1 MSLYCAERKI
11 LIAGDQ
17 ILPSITT
24 NVSTWHVEPE
34 FDAVGAFLKTC
45 KTFLDVLH
53 PDTLILPSHRKPFR
67 NVQHRLRQLA
77 VHHAVRLNVILD
89 KAGAETCAGDLID
102 VMFTPGLD
110 GHQIGFAMGEA
121 IAHLN
126 HLVTLGHMQMVE
138 TPAQVRYRRISAKDA
153 RVEPGVRMMPG
164 PFGDHQLKIPYEPV
178 ADLLAKYAKR
188 DPAKTAIVDL
198 ETGTSIDFGQ
208 LDRDRHR
215 HRGVSQE
222 QGHRE
227 GQPRP
232 GAVRRVPGKAADLV
246 RRLADRRGDLPVQS
260 GDQRKA
266 DGQPDRCAEAR
277 ADPLSQGHR
286 RRGDGR
292 RRAGR
297 ARPLRRL
304 VGGRR
309 EGPAGRA
316 VRRAAA
322 AATRRSLPERNDAD
336 DTACIFCTSG
346 TTARPKIV
354 IYNHA
359 AYWMNGLDT
368 LEFLGL
374 TEDDRTLEYRSFGWN
389 SAQVLSLLPFLQKG
403 LTMHIAKRF
412 SHSRFFE
419 WVQRHGITFSAGVPT
434 VLNILLNKPIG
445 YTAKD
450 VPTLRLMSC
459 STAPLTAQ
467 QWLQFEE
474 MYGVT
479 LLQMY
484 GMSETGWVCGNRHY
498 AKKMGTVGLPA
509 LHQELVIV
517 DAAGNEC
524 PPDVEGEITVGGP
537 QMAIGYLLD
546 DGSIDPVLGK
556 RIKTGDLGIKD
567 AEGFI
572 RVTGRSKDLIIRGGV
587 NIAPLEID
595 EVLLKHPGV
604 ARGRRGRRAGQDLWR
619 GGRVLRRG
627 EGPDAD
633 RSRGAGALRD
643 NSCRRPRRRSRF

>member
-1 MSLYCAERKI
+1 M
-11 LIAGDQ
+11 
-17 ILPSITT
+17 PS
-24 NVSTWHVEPE
+24 
-34 FDAVGAFLKTC
+34 
-45 KTFLDVLH
+45 
-53 PDTLILPSHRKPFR
+53 
-67 NVQHRLRQLA
+67 
-77 VHHAVRLNVILD
+77 
-89 KAGAETCAGDLID
+89 
-102 VMFTPGLD
+102 
-110 GHQIGFAMGEA
+110 
-121 IAHLN
+121 
-126 HLVTLGHMQMVE
+126 
-138 TPAQVRYRRISAKDA
+138 
-153 RVEPGVRMMPG
+153 

-178 ADLLAKYAKR
+178 ADLLAKYARR
-188 DPAKTAIVDL
+188 DAAKTAIVDL
-198 ETGTSIDFGQ
+198 ESGTTIDFGR
-208 LDRDRHR
+208 LDRVAIDIAAYLKSKGIRKGSR
-215 HRGVSQE
+215 VLVLSDECLEKLLIWFGIWRV
-222 QGHRE
+222 
-227 GQPRP
+227 
-232 GAVRRVPGKAADLV
+232 GAVICPFNLEINEKQMVSLTAALKPALILYHKDIDVAAMVGEAPAERVRFGAWSAERRKDPQDELFAALP
-246 RRLADRRGDLPVQS
+246 RGD
-260 GDQRKA
+260 
-266 DGQPDRCAEAR
+266 
-277 ADPLSQGHR
+277 
-286 RRGDGR
+286 
-292 RRAGR
+292 
-297 ARPLRRL
+297 
-304 VGGRR
+304 
-309 EGPAGRA
+309 
-316 VRRAAA
+316 
-322 AATRRSLPERNDAD
+322 AATLPERNNAD

-374 TEDDRTLEYRSFGWN
+374 TENDRTLEYRSFGWN

-412 SHSRFFE
+412 SHTHFFE
-419 WVQRHGITFSAGVPT
+419 WVQQHGITFSAGVPT

-509 LHQELVIV
+509 LHQELKIV

-567 AEGFI
+567 AEGFV
-572 RVTGRSKDLIIRGGV
+572 RVSGRSKDLIIRGGV

-595 EVLLKHPGV
+595 EIMLKHPGV
-604 ARGRRGRRAGQDLWR
+604 LDAAAVGVPDKIYGEEVVCYVVPKDKGLTEAALLTHCGKFLPPAKTPKQALIVAALPKSERGK
-619 GGRVLRRG
+619 VLR
-627 EGPDAD
+627 DK
-633 RSRGAGALRD
+633 LRED
-643 NSCRRPRRRSRF
+643 WLARPKVTA

>member
-1 MSLYCAERKI
+1 
-11 LIAGDQ
+11 
-17 ILPSITT
+17 
-24 NVSTWHVEPE
+24 
-34 FDAVGAFLKTC
+34 
-45 KTFLDVLH
+45 
-53 PDTLILPSHRKPFR
+53 
-67 NVQHRLRQLA
+67 
-77 VHHAVRLNVILD
+77 
-89 KAGAETCAGDLID
+89 
-102 VMFTPGLD
+102 
-110 GHQIGFAMGEA
+110 
-121 IAHLN
+121 
-126 HLVTLGHMQMVE
+126 
-138 TPAQVRYRRISAKDA
+138 
-153 RVEPGVRMMPG
+153 MPG

-188 DPAKTAIVDL
+188 DPGKTAIVDL
-198 ETGTSIDFGQ
+198 ESGTAIDFGQ
-208 LDRDRHR
+208 LDRIAIDIAAYLKSKGIRKGSR
-215 HRGVSQE
+215 VLVLSDECLEKLLIWFGVW
-222 QGHRE
+222 RI
-227 GQPRP
+227 
-232 GAVRRVPGKAADLV
+232 GAVICPFNLEINEKQMVALTAALNPALILYHKDIDVVAMVGDAPAERARFGAWSAEGKKDPQDDLFV
-246 RRLADRRGDLPVQS
+246 TLPRGD
-260 GDQRKA
+260 
-266 DGQPDRCAEAR
+266 
-277 ADPLSQGHR
+277 
-286 RRGDGR
+286 
-292 RRAGR
+292 
-297 ARPLRRL
+297 
-304 VGGRR
+304 
-309 EGPAGRA
+309 
-316 VRRAAA
+316 
-322 AATRRSLPERNDAD
+322 ATALPERNNAD

-419 WVQRHGITFSAGVPT
+419 WVQQRGITFSAGVPT

-445 YTAKD
+445 YTVKD

-484 GMSETGWVCGNRHY
+484 GMSETGWICGNRHY
-498 AKKMGTVGLPA
+498 KKKMGTVGPPA
-509 LHQELVIV
+509 PHQELMIV
-517 DAAGNEC
+517 DAAGKEC
-524 PPDVEGEITVGGP
+524 PPGVEGEITVGGP

-556 RIKTGDLGIKD
+556 RMKTGDLGIQD
-567 AEGFI
+567 ADGFV

-595 EVLLKHPGV
+595 EILIKLQSIAEAAAVGVPNQIYGEEVVCYVVPKDKTLTEAIVLDHARQFLPPAKTPKQVLFV
-604 ARGRRGRRAGQDLWR
+604 ADLPKSDRGK
-619 GGRVLRRG
+619 VLR
-627 EGPDAD
+627 DK
-633 RSRGAGALRD
+633 LRD
-643 NSCRRPRRRSRF
+643 DWIALNKVAAQD